1 MDGGVHFV
9 AALQILLGDDKVEKV
24 AAFTAQNLVHL
35 PPVDTLSATART
47 KAGVVG
53 QLMFSWGTTD
63 RAWEFRVGTEGG
75 VVAVGA
81 GGVVTITTLDGNV
94 VTKSFAEETN
104 GVGREV
110 AAFAA
115 SIREGRLDE
124 KQKPEAAVNDL
135 ELVEKMLKSGEND
148 GQPQTIVGGF

>member
-9 AALQILLGDDKVEKV
+9 AALQILLGDDQVEKV
-24 AAFTAQNLVHL
+24 AAFTAQNMTHL

-47 KAGVVG
+47 KGGVVG
-53 QLMFSWGTTD
+53 QMMFSWGTTD

-81 GGVVTITTLDGNV
+81 GGVVTITKVDGSV
-94 VTKSFAEETN
+94 ETKSFSEDRN

-110 AAFAA
+110 VAFAEA
-115 SIREGRLDE
+115 IKDGRLDD
-124 KQKPEAAVNDL
+124 KQKPEAAVKDL
-135 ELVEKMLKSGEND
+135 ELVEKMLKSGEN
-148 GQPQTIVGGF
+148 GGEPMTIVGGF